1 MERKVIDI
9 SVHNGD
15 IDFKKVKS
23 QVDGVIIRCGYG
35 SDIKSQDDKKWKQNV
50 EGCIDND
57 IPFGVYI
64 YSYAKTN
71 EMAISEAEHV
81 IRLIKPYKDKL
92 SYPIYYDLEEDG
104 TQKGA
109 VERARAFAKVLTD
122 AGYKVGM
129 YANQNWWDNYLVGL
143 NEFTKWV
150 AKYGINDGKPHT
162 KPNIKGMDIWQ
173 YTSVG
178 KVDGIKGNVDMNICY
193 RDFGSVNTPQNNQNK
208 KTIEEVALDVIKGI
222 YGDGSTRKSKLTEEG
237 YDYDKVQKKVNELL
251 KASQCK
257 SDEEIAEEVL
267 KGLWE
272 DGDKR
277 KKKLVAAGYDYDK
290 IQDIVNQ
297 KVSQRNKVYHTIQS
311 GETLSG
317 IANRYGTSISELQKL
332 NGIKDVNTIYAG
344 TTIRVK

>member
-50 EGCIDND
+50 EGCIDNG

-193 RDFGSVNTPQNNQNK
+193 RDVDTS
-208 KTIEEVALDVIKGI
+208 
-222 YGDGSTRKSKLTEEG
+222 
-237 YDYDKVQKKVNELL
+237 
-251 KASQCK
+251 K
-257 SDEEIAEEVL
+257 SDKPNDDKRKTPEEIADEIIADADNKVWGTGEE
-267 KGLWE
+267 
-272 DGDKR
+272 R
-277 KKKLVAAGYDYDK
+277 KKRVEAAGYVYK
-290 IQDIVNQ
+290 EVQAIVNE
-297 KVSQRNKVYHTIQS
+297 KLKNNKDKGNKKVYYEIKE
-311 GETLSG
+311 GDTLTH
-317 IANRYGTSISELQKL
+317 IANKFNTTVSKLQKL
-332 NGIKDVNTIYAG
+332 NGIENPDRIFAG
-344 TTIRVK
+344 KTIRVK

>member
-35 SDIKSQDDKKWKQNV
+35 SDIASQDDKKWKQNV
-50 EGCIDND
+50 EGCIDNG

-81 IRLIKPYKDKL
+81 IRLVKPYKDKL
-92 SYPIYYDLEEDG
+92 SYPVYYDLEEDG

-122 AGYKVGM
+122 AGYVVGI

-193 RDFGSVNTPQNNQNK
+193 KDFGTS
-208 KTIEEVALDVIKGI
+208 
-222 YGDGSTRKSKLTEEG
+222 
-237 YDYDKVQKKVNELL
+237 
-251 KASQCK
+251 K
-257 SDEEIAEEVL
+257 SDKPNDDKRKTPEEIAKEIINDIDNKVWGTGEE
-267 KGLWE
+267 
-272 DGDKR
+272 R
-277 KKKLVAAGYDYDK
+277 KKRVEAAGYNYK
-290 IQDIVNQ
+290 EVQAIVNE
-297 KVSQRNKVYHTIQS
+297 KLKNDKDKGDKKVYYEIKE
-311 GETLSG
+311 GDTLTH
-317 IANRYGTSISELQKL
+317 IANKFNTTVSKLQKL
-332 NGIKDVNTIYAG
+332 NGIENPDRIFAG
-344 TTIRVK
+344 KTIRVK

>member
-50 EGCIDND
+50 EGCINND

-81 IRLIKPYKDKL
+81 IRLVKPYKDKL

-122 AGYKVGM
+122 AGYVVGM

-193 RDFGSVNTPQNNQNK
+193 KDFDTS
-208 KTIEEVALDVIKGI
+208 
-222 YGDGSTRKSKLTEEG
+222 
-237 YDYDKVQKKVNELL
+237 
-251 KASQCK
+251 K
-257 SDEEIAEEVL
+257 SDKPNDDKRKTPEEIADEIIADVDNKVWGTGNE
-267 KGLWE
+267 
-272 DGDKR
+272 R
-277 KKKLVAAGYDYDK
+277 KKRVEAAGYVYK
-290 IQDIVNQ
+290 EVQAIVNE
-297 KVSQRNKVYHTIQS
+297 KLKNDKDKGDKKVYYKIKE
-311 GETLSG
+311 GDTLTH
-317 IANRYGTSISELQKL
+317 IANKFNTTVSKLQKL
-332 NGIKDVNTIYAG
+332 NGIENPDRIFAG
-344 TTIRVK
+344 KTIRVK

>member
-1 MERKVIDI
+1 MRKMERKVIDI

-50 EGCIDND
+50 EGCIDNG

-81 IRLIKPYKDKL
+81 IRLVKPYKDKL

-109 VERARAFAKVLTD
+109 VERARVFAKVLTD

-150 AKYGINDGKPHT
+150 AKYGVNDGKPHT

-193 RDFGSVNTPQNNQNK
+193 RDFDTS
-208 KTIEEVALDVIKGI
+208 
-222 YGDGSTRKSKLTEEG
+222 
-237 YDYDKVQKKVNELL
+237 
-251 KASQCK
+251 K
-257 SDEEIAEEVL
+257 SDKPNDDKRKTPEEIADEIIADIDNKVWGTGEE
-267 KGLWE
+267 
-272 DGDKR
+272 R
-277 KKKLVAAGYDYDK
+277 KKRVEAAGYVYK
-290 IQDIVNQ
+290 EVQAIVNEKLKNDKD
-297 KVSQRNKVYHTIQS
+297 KVDKKVYYEIKE
-311 GETLSG
+311 GDTLTH
-317 IANRYGTSISELQKL
+317 IANKFNTTVSKLQKL
-332 NGIKDVNTIYAG
+332 NGIENPDRIFAG
-344 TTIRVK
+344 KTIRVK

>member
-50 EGCIDND
+50 EGCINNG

-81 IRLIKPYKDKL
+81 IRLVKPYKDKL

-109 VERARAFAKVLTD
+109 VERARVFAKVLTD
-122 AGYKVGM
+122 AGYVVGM

-193 RDFGSVNTPQNNQNK
+193 KDFDTS
-208 KTIEEVALDVIKGI
+208 
-222 YGDGSTRKSKLTEEG
+222 
-237 YDYDKVQKKVNELL
+237 
-251 KASQCK
+251 K
-257 SDEEIAEEVL
+257 SDKPNDDKRKTPEEIADEIIADIDNKVWGAGEE
-267 KGLWE
+267 
-272 DGDKR
+272 R
-277 KKKLVAAGYDYDK
+277 KKRVEAAGYVYK
-290 IQDIVNQ
+290 EVQAIVNE
-297 KVSQRNKVYHTIQS
+297 KLKNNKDKDNKKVYYEIKE
-311 GETLSG
+311 GDTLTH
-317 IANRYGTSISELQKL
+317 IANKFNTTVSKLQKL
-332 NGIKDVNTIYAG
+332 NGIENPDRIFAG
-344 TTIRVK
+344 KTIRVK

>member
-81 IRLIKPYKDKL
+81 IRLVKPYKDKL
-92 SYPIYYDLEEDG
+92 SYPVYYDLEEDG

-122 AGYKVGM
+122 AGYVVGM
-129 YANQNWWDNYLVGL
+129 YANKNWWDNYLVGL

-178 KVDGIKGNVDMNICY
+178 NIDGIKGNVDMNICY
-193 RDFGSVNTPQNNQNK
+193 RDFDTS
-208 KTIEEVALDVIKGI
+208 
-222 YGDGSTRKSKLTEEG
+222 
-237 YDYDKVQKKVNELL
+237 
-251 KASQCK
+251 K
-257 SDEEIAEEVL
+257 SDKPNDDKRKIPEEIADEIIADIGNKVWGTGEE
-267 KGLWE
+267 
-272 DGDKR
+272 R
-277 KKKLVAAGYDYDK
+277 KKRVEAAGYVYK
-290 IQDIVNQ
+290 EVQAIVNE
-297 KVSQRNKVYHTIQS
+297 KLKNDKDKGNKKVYYEIKE
-311 GETLSG
+311 GDTLTH
-317 IANRYGTSISELQKL
+317 IANKFNTTVSKLQKL
-332 NGIKDVNTIYAG
+332 NGIENPDRIFAG
-344 TTIRVK
+344 KTIRVK

>member
-50 EGCIDND
+50 EGCIDNG

-81 IRLIKPYKDKL
+81 IRLVKPYKDKL
-92 SYPIYYDLEEDG
+92 SYPVYYDLEEDG

-122 AGYKVGM
+122 AGYVVGM

-178 KVDGIKGNVDMNICY
+178 KVDGIKGNVDINICY
-193 RDFGSVNTPQNNQNK
+193 RDFDTS
-208 KTIEEVALDVIKGI
+208 
-222 YGDGSTRKSKLTEEG
+222 
-237 YDYDKVQKKVNELL
+237 
-251 KASQCK
+251 K
-257 SDEEIAEEVL
+257 SDKPNDDKRKTPEEIADEIIADVDNKVWGTGNE
-267 KGLWE
+267 
-272 DGDKR
+272 R
-277 KKKLVAAGYDYDK
+277 KKRVEAAGYVYK
-290 IQDIVNQ
+290 EVQAIVNE
-297 KVSQRNKVYHTIQS
+297 KLKNDKDKGDKKVYYEIKE
-311 GETLSG
+311 GDTLTH
-317 IANRYGTSISELQKL
+317 IANKFNTTVSKLQKL
-332 NGIKDVNTIYAG
+332 NGIENPDRIFAG
-344 TTIRVK
+344 KTIRVK

>member
-23 QVDGVIIRCGYG
+23 QVDGVIVRCGYG

-50 EGCIDND
+50 EGCIDNG

-81 IRLIKPYKDKL
+81 IRLVKPYKDKL
-92 SYPIYYDLEEDG
+92 SYPVYYDLEEDG

-109 VERARAFAKVLTD
+109 VERARVFVKVLTD
-122 AGYKVGM
+122 AGYVVGI

-193 RDFGSVNTPQNNQNK
+193 RDFDTS
-208 KTIEEVALDVIKGI
+208 
-222 YGDGSTRKSKLTEEG
+222 
-237 YDYDKVQKKVNELL
+237 
-251 KASQCK
+251 K
-257 SDEEIAEEVL
+257 SDKPNDDKRKTPEEIADEIIADVDNKVWGTGNE
-267 KGLWE
+267 
-272 DGDKR
+272 R
-277 KKKLVAAGYDYDK
+277 KKRVEAAGYVYK
-290 IQDIVNQ
+290 EVQAIVNEKLKNDKD
-297 KVSQRNKVYHTIQS
+297 KVDKKVYYEIKE
-311 GETLSG
+311 GDTLTY
-317 IANRYGTSISELQKL
+317 IANKFNTTVSKLQKL
-332 NGIKDVNTIYAG
+332 NGIENPDRIFAG
-344 TTIRVK
+344 KTIRVK

>member
-81 IRLIKPYKDKL
+81 IRLVKPYKDKL
-92 SYPIYYDLEEDG
+92 SYPVYYDLEEDG

-109 VERARAFAKVLTD
+109 VERARVFAKVLTD
-122 AGYKVGM
+122 AGYVVGM

-193 RDFGSVNTPQNNQNK
+193 RDFDTS
-208 KTIEEVALDVIKGI
+208 
-222 YGDGSTRKSKLTEEG
+222 
-237 YDYDKVQKKVNELL
+237 
-251 KASQCK
+251 K
-257 SDEEIAEEVL
+257 SDKPNDDKRKTPEEIADEIIADVDNKVWGTGEE
-267 KGLWE
+267 
-272 DGDKR
+272 R
-277 KKKLVAAGYDYDK
+277 KKRVEAAGYVYK
-290 IQDIVNQ
+290 EVQAIVNE
-297 KVSQRNKVYHTIQS
+297 KLKNDKDKGNKKVYYEIKE
-311 GETLSG
+311 GDTLTH
-317 IANRYGTSISELQKL
+317 IANKFNTTVSKLQKL
-332 NGIKDVNTIYAG
+332 NGIENPDRIFAG
-344 TTIRVK
+344 KTIRVK

>member
-50 EGCIDND
+50 EGCIDNG

-81 IRLIKPYKDKL
+81 IRLVKPYKDKL
-92 SYPIYYDLEEDG
+92 SYPVYYDLEEDG

-109 VERARAFAKVLTD
+109 VERARVFAKVLTD
-122 AGYKVGM
+122 AGYVVGI

-193 RDFGSVNTPQNNQNK
+193 KDFDTS
-208 KTIEEVALDVIKGI
+208 
-222 YGDGSTRKSKLTEEG
+222 
-237 YDYDKVQKKVNELL
+237 
-251 KASQCK
+251 K
-257 SDEEIAEEVL
+257 SDKPNDDKRKTPEEIADEIIADVDNKVWGTGNE
-267 KGLWE
+267 
-272 DGDKR
+272 R
-277 KKKLVAAGYDYDK
+277 KKRVEAAGYVYK
-290 IQDIVNQ
+290 EVQAIVNE
-297 KVSQRNKVYHTIQS
+297 KLKNDKDKGDKKVYYEIKE
-311 GETLSG
+311 GDTLTH
-317 IANRYGTSISELQKL
+317 IANKFNTTVSKLQKL
-332 NGIKDVNTIYAG
+332 NGIENPDRIFAG
-344 TTIRVK
+344 KTIRVK

>member
-50 EGCIDND
+50 EGCINNG

-81 IRLIKPYKDKL
+81 IRLVKPYKDKL
-92 SYPIYYDLEEDG
+92 SYPVYYDLEEDG

-109 VERARAFAKVLTD
+109 VERARVFAKVLTD
-122 AGYKVGM
+122 AGYVVGM

-193 RDFGSVNTPQNNQNK
+193 KDFDTS
-208 KTIEEVALDVIKGI
+208 
-222 YGDGSTRKSKLTEEG
+222 
-237 YDYDKVQKKVNELL
+237 
-251 KASQCK
+251 K
-257 SDEEIAEEVL
+257 SDKPNDDKRKTPEEIADEIIADIDNKVWGAGEE
-267 KGLWE
+267 
-272 DGDKR
+272 R
-277 KKKLVAAGYDYDK
+277 KKRVEAAGYVYK
-290 IQDIVNQ
+290 EVQAIVNE
-297 KVSQRNKVYHTIQS
+297 KLKNNKDKDNKKVYYEIKE
-311 GETLSG
+311 GDTLTH
-317 IANRYGTSISELQKL
+317 IANKFNTTVSKLQKL
-332 NGIKDVNTIYAG
+332 NGIENPDRIFAG
-344 TTIRVK
+344 KTIRVK

>member
-23 QVDGVIIRCGYG
+23 QIDGVIIRCGYG

-81 IRLIKPYKDKL
+81 IRLVKSYKDKL

-122 AGYKVGM
+122 AGYKVGI

-193 RDFGSVNTPQNNQNK
+193 KDFDNS
-208 KTIEEVALDVIKGI
+208 
-222 YGDGSTRKSKLTEEG
+222 
-237 YDYDKVQKKVNELL
+237 
-251 KASQCK
+251 K
-257 SDEEIAEEVL
+257 SDKPNDGKRKTPEEIADEIIADVDNKVWGTGNE
-267 KGLWE
+267 
-272 DGDKR
+272 R
-277 KKKLVAAGYDYDK
+277 KKRVEAAGCVYK
-290 IQDIVNQ
+290 EVQAIVNE
-297 KVSQRNKVYHTIQS
+297 KLKNNKDKGNKKVYYEIKE
-311 GETLSG
+311 GDTLTH
-317 IANRYGTSISELQKL
+317 IANKFNTTVSKLQKL
-332 NGIKDVNTIYAG
+332 NGIENPDRIFAG
-344 TTIRVK
+344 KTIRVK

>member
-50 EGCIDND
+50 EGCINNG

-64 YSYAKTN
+64 YSYAKTK

-81 IRLIKPYKDKL
+81 IRLVKPYKDKL

-109 VERARAFAKVLTD
+109 VERARVFAKVLTD

-150 AKYGINDGKPHT
+150 AKYGVNDGKPHT

-193 RDFGSVNTPQNNQNK
+193 KDFDTS
-208 KTIEEVALDVIKGI
+208 
-222 YGDGSTRKSKLTEEG
+222 
-237 YDYDKVQKKVNELL
+237 
-251 KASQCK
+251 K
-257 SDEEIAEEVL
+257 SDKPNDDKRKTPEEIADEIIADIDNKVWGTGEE
-267 KGLWE
+267 
-272 DGDKR
+272 R
-277 KKKLVAAGYDYDK
+277 KKRVEAAGYVYK
-290 IQDIVNQ
+290 EVQAIVNEKLKNDKD
-297 KVSQRNKVYHTIQS
+297 KVDKKVYYEIKE
-311 GETLSG
+311 GDTLTH
-317 IANRYGTSISELQKL
+317 IANKFNTTVSKLQKL
-332 NGIKDVNTIYAG
+332 NGIENPDRIFAG
-344 TTIRVK
+344 KTIRVK

>member
-50 EGCIDND
+50 EGCIDNG

-193 RDFGSVNTPQNNQNK
+193 RDFDTS
-208 KTIEEVALDVIKGI
+208 
-222 YGDGSTRKSKLTEEG
+222 
-237 YDYDKVQKKVNELL
+237 
-251 KASQCK
+251 K
-257 SDEEIAEEVL
+257 SDKPNDDKRKTPEEIADEIIADADNKVWGTGEE
-267 KGLWE
+267 
-272 DGDKR
+272 R
-277 KKKLVAAGYDYDK
+277 KKRVEAAGYVYK
-290 IQDIVNQ
+290 EVQAIVNE
-297 KVSQRNKVYHTIQS
+297 KLKNNKDKGNKKVYYEIKE
-311 GETLSG
+311 GDTLTH
-317 IANRYGTSISELQKL
+317 IANKFNTTVSKLQKL
-332 NGIKDVNTIYAG
+332 NGIENPDRIFAG
-344 TTIRVK
+344 KTIRVK

>member
-50 EGCIDND
+50 EGCINNG

-64 YSYAKTN
+64 YSYAKTK

-81 IRLIKPYKDKL
+81 IRLVKPYKDKL
-92 SYPIYYDLEEDG
+92 SYPVYYDLEEDG

-122 AGYKVGM
+122 AGYVVGM

-193 RDFGSVNTPQNNQNK
+193 KDFGTS
-208 KTIEEVALDVIKGI
+208 
-222 YGDGSTRKSKLTEEG
+222 
-237 YDYDKVQKKVNELL
+237 
-251 KASQCK
+251 K
-257 SDEEIAEEVL
+257 SDKPNDDKRKTPEEIADEIIADVDNKVWGTGNE
-267 KGLWE
+267 
-272 DGDKR
+272 R
-277 KKKLVAAGYDYDK
+277 KKRVEAAGYVYK
-290 IQDIVNQ
+290 EVQAIVNE
-297 KVSQRNKVYHTIQS
+297 KLKNDKDKNDKKVYYEIKE
-311 GETLSG
+311 GDTLTY
-317 IANRYGTSISELQKL
+317 IANKFNTTVSKLQKL
-332 NGIKDVNTIYAG
+332 NGIENPDRIFAG
-344 TTIRVK
+344 KTIRVK

>member
-23 QVDGVIIRCGYG
+23 KVDGVIIRCGYG

-50 EGCIDND
+50 EGCINNG

-81 IRLIKPYKDKL
+81 IRLVKPYKDKL
-92 SYPIYYDLEEDG
+92 SYPVYYDLEEDG

-109 VERARAFAKVLTD
+109 VERARVFAKVLTD
-122 AGYKVGM
+122 AEYVVGM
-129 YANQNWWDNYLVGL
+129 YANKNWWDNYLVGL

-150 AKYGINDGKPHT
+150 AKYGVNDGKPHA

-193 RDFGSVNTPQNNQNK
+193 KDFDNS
-208 KTIEEVALDVIKGI
+208 
-222 YGDGSTRKSKLTEEG
+222 
-237 YDYDKVQKKVNELL
+237 
-251 KASQCK
+251 K
-257 SDEEIAEEVL
+257 SDKPNDDKRKTPEEIADEIIADIDNKVWDTGEE
-267 KGLWE
+267 
-272 DGDKR
+272 R
-277 KKKLVAAGYDYDK
+277 KKRVETAGYVYK
-290 IQDIVNQ
+290 EVQAIVNE
-297 KVSQRNKVYHTIQS
+297 KLKNNKDKGNKKVYYEIKE
-311 GETLSG
+311 GDTLTH
-317 IANRYGTSISELQKL
+317 IANKFNTTVSKLQKL
-332 NGIKDVNTIYAG
+332 NGIENPDRIFAG
-344 TTIRVK
+344 KTIRVK

>member
-50 EGCIDND
+50 EGCINNG

-193 RDFGSVNTPQNNQNK
+193 RDFDTS
-208 KTIEEVALDVIKGI
+208 
-222 YGDGSTRKSKLTEEG
+222 
-237 YDYDKVQKKVNELL
+237 
-251 KASQCK
+251 K
-257 SDEEIAEEVL
+257 SDKPNDDKRKTPEEIADEIIADADNKVWGTGEE
-267 KGLWE
+267 
-272 DGDKR
+272 R
-277 KKKLVAAGYDYDK
+277 KKRVEAAGYVYK
-290 IQDIVNQ
+290 EVQAIVNE
-297 KVSQRNKVYHTIQS
+297 KLKNNKDKGNKKVYYEIKE
-311 GETLSG
+311 GDTLTH
-317 IANRYGTSISELQKL
+317 IANKFNTTVSKLQKL
-332 NGIKDVNTIYAG
+332 NGIENPDRIFAG
-344 TTIRVK
+344 KTIRVK

>member
-23 QVDGVIIRCGYG
+23 HVDGVIIRCGYG

-50 EGCIDND
+50 EGCIDNG

-81 IRLIKPYKDKL
+81 IRLVKPYKDKL
-92 SYPIYYDLEEDG
+92 SYPVYYDLEEDG

-109 VERARAFAKVLTD
+109 VERARTFAKVLTD
-122 AGYKVGM
+122 AGYVVGM

-162 KPNIKGMDIWQ
+162 KPNIKGMARQ
-173 YTSVG
+173 H
-178 KVDGIKGNVDMNICY
+178 
-193 RDFGSVNTPQNNQNK
+193 
-208 KTIEEVALDVIKGI
+208 
-222 YGDGSTRKSKLTEEG
+222 
-237 YDYDKVQKKVNELL
+237 
-251 KASQCK
+251 
-257 SDEEIAEEVL
+257 
-267 KGLWE
+267 
-272 DGDKR
+272 
-277 KKKLVAAGYDYDK
+277 K
-290 IQDIVNQ
+290 IQHLMYILVNKIGKLEKHIESLVVQVEVQEIVTLFLR
-297 KVSQRNKVYHTIQS
+297 STAIIQ
-311 GETLSG
+311 
-317 IANRYGTSISELQKL
+317 IH
-332 NGIKDVNTIYAG
+332 
-344 TTIRVK
+344 